1 MIGRDKSSPSEPAAK
16 GTKSSGEP
24 SALQNSLST
33 IKTYKDFRYLWVG
46 NFFTVGAQWLQVL
59 TVGWLV
65 LELTEGNAL
74 LTGSVVGIRTL
85 PVFITGPLAGVLA
98 DRLDRRKI
106 VMITQG
112 SMACAAGLFAFL
124 VISTDL
130 ESDPIRGPLEW
141 WHAFIYM
148 GIAGV
153 AHSIIQ
159 PVRQA
164 MVANTVPREAI
175 TSALALTG
183 MAHPSMRI
191 AGPAIGGLL
200 IATLGFN
207 WNFFL
212 EAIAYFAI
220 VLLMVPVK
228 LPYRQTKQAEHTS
241 PFKSMAEGVD
251 YVLHEKR
258 ILQLIVMSFIPNF
271 VFQPLAFVLP
281 VFTTEVLHRGPG
293 SGGLLAAAI
302 GMGGIIAAI
311 IIASMG
317 YFVRKGLATLLG
329 MTGGCIFILA
339 FANSTWFIASLV
351 LLAGMGFCQYV
362 FRVGN
367 STLLQIIVPDDL
379 RGRVMS
385 IYFLDNGFTP
395 LATFL
400 ISLLVHVWNPSGAFT
415 VIGGISVILGL
426 ILCITFIQAR
436 DLE

>member
-1 MIGRDKSSPSEPAAK
+1 MVNKESRSSDNREVKTPSSRRRNTAL
-16 GTKSSGEP
+16 SG
-24 SALQNSLST
+24 SLFT
-33 IKTYKDFRYLWVG
+33 IKRYKDFRYLWVG

-65 LELTEGNAL
+65 LAVTEGNAL
-74 LTGSVVGIRTL
+74 LTGTVVGVRTL
-85 PVFITGPLAGVLA
+85 PVFIVGPLAGVLA

-106 VMITQG
+106 VMVTQTCMAFAA
-112 SMACAAGLFAFL
+112 SMFALL

-130 ESDPIRGPLEW
+130 ERDPISGPLQW

-164 MVANTVPREAI
+164 MVANTVPREDL
-175 TSALALTG
+175 TSALALNG
-183 MAHPSMRI
+183 MAHPSMRV

-200 IATLGFN
+200 IASLGFK

-212 EAIAYFAI
+212 EAMAYLVI

-228 LPYRQTKQAEHTS
+228 LPYRQTVEPDHSS
-241 PFKSMAEGVD
+241 PFKSMVVGIN
-251 YVLHEKR
+251 YVWHEKR

-302 GMGGIIAAI
+302 GAGGIIAAI

-317 YFVRKGLATLLG
+317 YFFRKGVATLLG
-329 MTGGCIFILA
+329 LIGGCIFVLA
-339 FANSTWFIASLV
+339 FANSTWFLV
-351 LLAGMGFCQYV
+351 SFALLAGMGFCQYV

-367 STLLQIIVPDDL
+367 NTLLQIIVPDDL

-400 ISLLVHVWNPSGAFT
+400 ISLLVHLWNPSGAFT
-415 VIGGISVILGL
+415 VVAGVSVILAVTQF
-426 ILCITFIQAR
+426 ITFKQAR
-436 DLE
+436 ELE